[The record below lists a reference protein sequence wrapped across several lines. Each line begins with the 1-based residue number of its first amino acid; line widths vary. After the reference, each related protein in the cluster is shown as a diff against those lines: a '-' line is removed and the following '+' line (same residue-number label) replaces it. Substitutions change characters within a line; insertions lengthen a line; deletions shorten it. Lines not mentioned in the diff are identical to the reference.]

1 MRERL
6 ELRASMG
13 GPIAMGFFALLVGLM
28 VLVPGLGVRIVG
40 GVAAAGMIWLAI
52 RLGKR
57 RLVFDDAGVVA
68 KGVFGTTAI
77 AWDDVDHYTFW
88 SMSNQ
93 YGYYGAGGGQA
104 GLA

>member
-1 MRERL
+1 MRERM
-6 ELRASMG
+6 ELRASIG
-13 GPIAMGFFALLVGLM
+13 GPLAMGFFALLCGLM
-28 VLVPGLGVRIVG
+28 VLLRALVLRIVAR
-40 GVAAAGMIWLAI
+40 VAAVGMIWLAI
-52 RLGKR
+52 WLGKR